1 MNLTDLN
8 VSIHLTRL
16 AQKEPHRPAIHY
28 PVAGEYQ
35 TIHFAELDLLS
46 SQIAAGLL
54 KAGFHRG
61 LRTVLMVPPS
71 REFFA
76 LTFALFKAGIV
87 PVMIDPGMGIRN
99 LGKCLLQARPT
110 GFIGISKAHLARKI
124 LGWGKPFIE
133 KTVTLGS
140 RLWGGQ
146 FTLKQIIELG
156 SGQPLAEPIVPDA
169 DETAAILF
177 TSGSTGIAKGVVY
190 PHRIFAAQVELLKQ
204 VYGIE
209 PGEIDLS
216 TFPLFALFAPALG
229 MTAVVPDMDPTR
241 PAEVNPEKIL
251 RAIERY
257 SVTNLFGSPAL
268 INRLARYAQ
277 GRSITLPTLRRV
289 LSAGAPVPAKV
300 IEKFVRMLP
309 EGVPLYTPY
318 GATEALPV
326 ANMSSPEILT
336 ETRYQTEQG
345 KGVCIGRPVPH
356 IRVAIIPISDQP
368 IPHYS
373 AEMNLPVGEI
383 GELAVSGP
391 IVTSEYFDKPEA
403 TALAKMHEADGTLWH
418 RMGDCGYFDEQ
429 GRLWFCGRKS
439 QRVILEDETLFTI
452 CCEGIFNT
460 ITGIYRT
467 ALVGV
472 SSQGKTEPVICVELE
487 SDCPR
492 SWSEIEKQLKEQAQK
507 HPQTRRI
514 QKFLRHPQFP
524 VDIRHNAK
532 IFREKLAAWASR
544 KLAS

>member
-1 MNLTDLN
+1 
-8 VSIHLTRL
+8 
-16 AQKEPHRPAIHY
+16 
-28 PVAGEYQ
+28 
-35 TIHFAELDLLS
+35 
-46 SQIAAGLL
+46 
-54 KAGFHRG
+54 
-61 LRTVLMVPPS
+61 
-71 REFFA
+71 
-76 LTFALFKAGIV
+76 
-87 PVMIDPGMGIRN
+87 
-99 LGKCLLQARPT
+99 
-110 GFIGISKAHLARKI
+110 
-124 LGWGKPFIE
+124 
-133 KTVTLGS
+133 
-140 RLWGGQ
+140 
-146 FTLKQIIELG
+146 
-156 SGQPLAEPIVPDA
+156 
-169 DETAAILF
+169 
-177 TSGSTGIAKGVVY
+177 
-190 PHRIFAAQVELLKQ
+190 
-204 VYGIE
+204 
-209 PGEIDLS
+209 
-216 TFPLFALFAPALG
+216 
-229 MTAVVPDMDPTR
+229 
-241 PAEVNPEKIL
+241 
-251 RAIERY
+251 
-257 SVTNLFGSPAL
+257 
-268 INRLARYAQ
+268 
-277 GRSITLPTLRRV
+277 
-289 LSAGAPVPAKV
+289 
-300 IEKFVRMLP
+300 
-309 EGVPLYTPY
+309 
-318 GATEALPV
+318 
-326 ANMSSPEILT
+326 MSSPEILT

-472 SSQGKTEPVICVELE
+472 SSQGKTDPVICVELE